1 MTETFSPQASG
12 GVSSASRSPGS
23 AGSLGGKPR
32 RNWREIRA
40 AYGFLSPWIIG
51 FALFTAAPMVISLYL
66 SFTDYDQINSPH
78 YVGGQNYRQLLDDPK
93 VALALKNTLIY
104 AVLYVPTAMIVALGL
119 AVVLNRVGRA
129 AGFFRTVFY
138 LPVMTPTVAAAAL
151 FLLLLNG
158 QKGLINRSLALI
170 GVHGPNWTTDSAWIK
185 PGLALTMLWGLGGTV
200 VIYLAALQQVP
211 KDLYEA
217 AELDGAGSIARFRR
231 ITLPMISGVLFFTM
245 IVLTINSLQMFD
257 QAYTMFFGGQQNST
271 YANDAALF
279 YVIYL
284 FQQAFGV
291 LHMGYASALAWL
303 LFGLIILIT
312 AIQVRLSK
320 RFVYYEGER

>member
-1 MTETFSPQASG
+1 MTSTVTA
-12 GVSSASRSPGS
+12 
-23 AGSLGGKPR
+23 AGRRPVTRTR
-32 RNWREIRA
+32 RNWVEIRA
-40 AYGFLSPWIIG
+40 AYGFLLPWIIG
-51 FALFTAAPMVISLYL
+51 FVVFTAAPMVISLYL
-66 SFTDYDQINSPH
+66 SFTDYDQINAPR
-78 YVGGQNYRQLLDDPK
+78 YVGAENYRQLVSDPK
-93 VALALKNTLIY
+93 VALALRNTLIY
-104 AVLYVPTAMIVALGL
+104 AVLYVPTAMVVALGL
-119 AVVLNRVGRA
+119 AMVLHRVGRA

-158 QKGLINRSLALI
+158 QRGLVNRSLALLGI
-170 GVHGPNWTTDSAWIK
+170 SGPSWTTDGAWIK

-211 KDLYEA
+211 RELYEA
-217 AELDGAGSIARFRR
+217 AELDGAGSFARFRR
-231 ITLPMISGVLFFTM
+231 ITLPMISGALFFTM
-245 IVLTINSLQMFD
+245 IVLTIHALQMFD

-303 LFGLIILIT
+303 LFAIILLIT
-312 AIQVRLSK
+312 AIQVRVSK

>member
-1 MTETFSPQASG
+1 MTRTATTRPAKSTAHPAADPSP
-12 GVSSASRSPGS
+12 RRR
-23 AGSLGGKPR
+23 R
-32 RNWREIRA
+32 RNWAETRA

-51 FALFTAAPMVISLYL
+51 FVVFTAAPMVISLYL
-66 SFTDYDQINSPH
+66 SFTDYDQINAPR
-78 YVGGQNYRQLLDDPK
+78 YVGGENYRQLVHDPK
-93 VALALKNTLIY
+93 VSLALRNTLVY
-104 AVLYVPTAMIVALGL
+104 AVMYVPAAMAVALGL
-119 AVVLNRVGRA
+119 AMVLHRVGRA

-158 QKGLINRSLALI
+158 QKGLINRSLMLI

-217 AELDGAGSIARFRR
+217 AQLDGAGSVARFRR
-231 ITLPMISGVLFFTM
+231 ITLPMISGALFFTM
-245 IVLTINSLQMFD
+245 IVLTINALQMFD

-303 LFGLIILIT
+303 LFGIIILIT
-312 AIQVRLSK
+312 AVQVRLSK

>member
-1 MTETFSPQASG
+1 MTRTFPARPAESPALP
-12 GVSSASRSPGS
+12 AADRPP
-23 AGSLGGKPR
+23 GKPR
-32 RNWREIRA
+32 RNRGEIRA

-51 FALFTAAPMVISLYL
+51 FVVFTAAPMVISLYL
-66 SFTDYDQINSPH
+66 SFTDYDQINAPN
-78 YVGGQNYRQLLDDPK
+78 YVGGENYRQLLQDPK
-93 VALALKNTLIY
+93 VALALRNTLIY
-104 AVLYVPTAMIVALGL
+104 AVMYVPAAMAVALAL
-119 AVVLNRVGRA
+119 AMVLNRVGRA

-170 GVHGPNWTTDSAWIK
+170 GVHGPSWTTDSSWIK

-217 AELDGAGSIARFRR
+217 AQLDGAGSIARFRR
-231 ITLPMISGVLFFTM
+231 ITLPMISGALFFTM
-245 IVLTINSLQMFD
+245 IVLTIHSLQMFD

-303 LFGLIILIT
+303 LFGIIILIT
-312 AIQVRLSK
+312 AVQVRLSK

>member
-1 MTETFSPQASG
+1 MTRTFSSRTAESTAPAS
-12 GVSSASRSPGS
+12 APSPGR
-23 AGSLGGKPR
+23 PR
-32 RNWREIRA
+32 RNRREMLA

-51 FALFTAAPMVISLYL
+51 FVLFTAVPMVISLYL
-66 SFTDYDQINSPH
+66 SFTDYDQINAPR
-78 YVGGQNYRQLLDDPK
+78 YVGSDNYRQLVHDPK
-93 VALALKNTLIY
+93 VALALRNTLVY
-104 AVLYVPTAMIVALGL
+104 AVMYVPVAMAVALGL
-119 AVVLNRVGRA
+119 AMVLHRVGRA

-158 QKGLINRSLALI
+158 QKGLVNRGLMLI
-170 GVHGPNWTTDSAWIK
+170 GVHGPNWTTDSAWMK

-217 AELDGAGSIARFRR
+217 AQLDGAGSFARFRR
-231 ITLPMISGVLFFTM
+231 ITLPMISGALFFTM
-245 IVLTINSLQMFD
+245 IVLTIHALQMFD

-291 LHMGYASALAWL
+291 LRMGYASALAWL
-303 LFGLIILIT
+303 LFGIIILIT
-312 AIQVRLSK
+312 AVQVRLSK

>member
-1 MTETFSPQASG
+1 MTRTLTGQA
-12 GVSSASRSPGS
+12 ARRSDRAP
-23 AGSLGGKPR
+23 AGRPR

-51 FALFTAAPMVISLYL
+51 FAVFTALPMVISLYL
-66 SFTDYDQINSPH
+66 SFTDYDQINAPD
-78 YVGGQNYRQLLDDPK
+78 YIGAENYRQLIHDPK
-93 VALALKNTLIY
+93 VALALRNTLLY
-104 AVLYVPTAMIVALGL
+104 AVMYVPTAMAVALAL
-119 AVVLNRVGRA
+119 AMILNRVGRA

-158 QKGLINRSLALI
+158 QKGLINRSLSLLGIA
-170 GVHGPNWTTDSAWIK
+170 GPNWTTDSAWVK

-217 AELDGAGSIARFRR
+217 AQLDGAGSVARFRR
-231 ITLPMISGVLFFTM
+231 ITLPMISGSLFFTM

-303 LFGLIILIT
+303 LFAIIIVIT
-312 AIQVRLSK
+312 AVQVRVSK

>member
-1 MTETFSPQASG
+1 MTRTFSTRPAERTAST
-12 GVSSASRSPGS
+12 GVAPSLSR
-23 AGSLGGKPR
+23 PR
-32 RNWREIRA
+32 RNRKEIWA
-40 AYGFLSPWIIG
+40 AYGFLSPWFIG
-51 FALFTAAPMVISLYL
+51 FVVFTAVPMVISLYL
-66 SFTDYDQINSPH
+66 SFTDYDQINAPH
-78 YVGGQNYRQLLDDPK
+78 YVGGDNYRQLIHDPK
-93 VALALKNTLIY
+93 VALALRNTLVY
-104 AVLYVPTAMIVALGL
+104 AVMYVPVAMAVALGL
-119 AVVLNRVGRA
+119 AMVLHRVGRA

-158 QKGLINRSLALI
+158 QKGLINRGLMLI
-170 GVHGPNWTTDSAWIK
+170 GVHGPNWTTDNAWIK

-217 AELDGAGSIARFRR
+217 AQLDGAGSIARFRR
-231 ITLPMISGVLFFTM
+231 ITLPMISGALFFTM
-245 IVLTINSLQMFD
+245 IVLTIHSLQMFD

-303 LFGLIILIT
+303 LFGIIILIT
-312 AIQVRLSK
+312 AVQVRLSK

>member
-1 MTETFSPQASG
+1 MTKTLTDKSIERAAR
-12 GVSSASRSPGS
+12 SA
-23 AGSLGGKPR
+23 AGRQPAGPR

-51 FALFTAAPMVISLYL
+51 FVVFTTAPMLISLYL
-66 SFTDYDQINSPH
+66 SFTDYDQINAPN
-78 YVGGQNYRQLLDDPK
+78 YVGTQNYQQLMSDPK

-104 AVLYVPTAMIVALGL
+104 AVMYVPAAMAVALGL
-119 AVVLNRVGRA
+119 AMVLNRVGRA

-158 QKGLINRSLALI
+158 QKGLINRSLMLI

-217 AELDGAGSIARFRR
+217 AQLDGAGSLDRFRR
-231 ITLPMISGVLFFTM
+231 ITLPMISGALFFTM
-245 IVLTINSLQMFD
+245 IVLTIHSLQMFD

-303 LFGLIILIT
+303 LFGIILLIT
-312 AIQVRLSK
+312 AVQVRLSK

>member
-1 MTETFSPQASG
+1 MTRTFSTRPAERTAT
-12 GVSSASRSPGS
+12 SAADPP
-23 AGSLGGKPR
+23 PR
-32 RNWREIRA
+32 RAHRNRAEIRA

-51 FALFTAAPMVISLYL
+51 FVLFTAAPMVISLYL
-66 SFTDYDQINSPH
+66 SFTDYDQINAPR
-78 YVGGQNYRQLLDDPK
+78 YVGSENYRQLIHDPK
-93 VALALKNTLIY
+93 VALALRNTLVY
-104 AVLYVPTAMIVALGL
+104 AVMYVPVAMAVALAL
-119 AVVLNRVGRA
+119 AIVLHRVGRA

-158 QKGLINRSLALI
+158 QKGLINRSLMLI
-170 GVHGPNWTTDSAWIK
+170 GVHGPSWTTDSAWIK

-217 AELDGAGSIARFRR
+217 AQLDGAGSFDRFRR
-231 ITLPMISGVLFFTM
+231 ITLPMISGALFFTM
-245 IVLTINSLQMFD
+245 IVLTINALQMFD

-303 LFGLIILIT
+303 LFGIIILIT
-312 AIQVRLSK
+312 AVQVRLSK

>member
-1 MTETFSPQASG
+1 MTRTFATRPAESTS
-12 GVSSASRSPGS
+12 SSAADRLPGR
-23 AGSLGGKPR
+23 PR
-32 RNWREIRA
+32 RNRSEIRA

-51 FALFTAAPMVISLYL
+51 FAVFTAVPMLISLYL
-66 SFTDYDQINSPH
+66 SFTDYDQINAPR
-78 YVGGQNYRQLLDDPK
+78 YVGAENYRQLIHDPK
-93 VALALKNTLIY
+93 VVLALRNTLIY
-104 AVLYVPTAMIVALGL
+104 AVMYVPAAMAVALGL
-119 AVVLNRVGRA
+119 AMVLNRVGRA

-158 QKGLINRSLALI
+158 QKGLINRSLMLI
-170 GVHGPNWTTDSAWIK
+170 GISGPNWTTDSAWIK

-217 AELDGAGSIARFRR
+217 AELDGAGSFDKFRR
-231 ITLPMISGVLFFTM
+231 ITLPMISGALFFTM
-245 IVLTINSLQMFD
+245 IVLTIHSLQMFD

-303 LFGLIILIT
+303 LFGIILVIT

>member
-1 MTETFSPQASG
+1 MASTTAG
-12 GVSSASRSPGS
+12 PLVRRGRRTAPSGSRDGR
-23 AGSLGGKPR
+23 R
-32 RNWREIRA
+32 RNGSEIRA
-40 AYGFLSPWIIG
+40 AFGFLSPWLIG
-51 FALFTAAPMVISLYL
+51 FTIFTAAPMVISVYL
-66 SFTDYDQINSPH
+66 SFTNYDEISSPS
-78 YVGGQNYRQLLDDPK
+78 YVGAQNYRQLVQDPK

-104 AVLYVPTAMIVALGL
+104 AVLYVPVAMAVALAL
-119 AVVLNRVGRA
+119 ALLLNRVGRA
-129 AGFFRTVFY
+129 AGFFRTAFY

-158 QKGLINRSLALI
+158 QKGLINHLLTLI

-185 PGLALTMLWGLGGTV
+185 PGLALTMLWGMGGTV
-200 VIYLAALQQVP
+200 VIYLAALQQVS

-217 AELDGAGSIARFRR
+217 AELDGAGSFARFRR
-231 ITLPMISGVLFFTM
+231 ITVPMISGSLFFTM
-245 IVLTINSLQMFD
+245 IILTISALQMFD

-303 LFGLIILIT
+303 LFLIIIAIT
-312 AIQVRLSK
+312 ALQVRLSK

>member
-1 MTETFSPQASG
+1 MSG
-12 GVSSASRSPGS
+12 AHP
-23 AGSLGGKPR
+23 AGLLARKATDRPSGKPR
-32 RNWREIRA
+32 RNWGEIRA
-40 AYGFLSPWIIG
+40 AYGFLLPWIVG
-51 FALFTAAPMVISLYL
+51 FVIFTAVPMVISLYL
-66 SFTDYDQINSPH
+66 SFTDYDQINAPR
-78 YVGGQNYRQLLDDPK
+78 YVGADNYRQLISDPK
-93 VALALKNTLIY
+93 VALALRNTLVY
-104 AVLYVPTAMIVALGL
+104 ALLYVPTAMAVALGL
-119 AVVLNRVGRA
+119 AMVLNRVGRA

-158 QKGLINRSLALI
+158 QKGLINRSLAVI
-170 GVHGPNWTTDSAWIK
+170 GIPGPNWTTDGAWIK

-217 AELDGAGSIARFRR
+217 AQLDGAGSFARFRR
-231 ITLPMISGVLFFTM
+231 ITLPMISGALFFTM
-245 IVLTINSLQMFD
+245 IVLTIHSLQMFD

-303 LFGLIILIT
+303 LFGIIIVIT
-312 AIQVRLSK
+312 AIQVKVSK

>member
-1 MTETFSPQASG
+1 MTKTLTDKSIERAAR
-12 GVSSASRSPGS
+12 SA
-23 AGSLGGKPR
+23 AGRQPAGPR

-51 FALFTAAPMVISLYL
+51 FVVFTTAPMLISLYL
-66 SFTDYDQINSPH
+66 SFTDYDQINAPN
-78 YVGGQNYRQLLDDPK
+78 YVGTQNYQQLMSDPK

-104 AVLYVPTAMIVALGL
+104 AVMYVPAAMAVALGL
-119 AVVLNRVGRA
+119 AMVLNRVGRA

-158 QKGLINRSLALI
+158 QKGLINRSLMLI

-217 AELDGAGSIARFRR
+217 AQLDGAGSFNRFRR
-231 ITLPMISGVLFFTM
+231 ITLPMISGALFFTM

-257 QAYTMFFGGQQNST
+257 QAYTMFFGGQQQST

-303 LFGLIILIT
+303 LFGIILLIT
-312 AIQVRLSK
+312 AVQVRLSK
-320 RFVYYEGER
+320 RFVYYEGDR

>member
-1 MTETFSPQASG
+1 MTST
-12 GVSSASRSPGS
+12 SSTRPVQSTPRPAADPAPVRR
-23 AGSLGGKPR
+23 R
-32 RNWREIRA
+32 RNWAEIRA

-51 FALFTAAPMVISLYL
+51 FVVFTAAPMLISLYL

-78 YVGGQNYRQLLDDPK
+78 YVGGENYRQLMQDPK
-93 VALALKNTLIY
+93 VTLALRNTLVY
-104 AVLYVPTAMIVALGL
+104 AVMYVPIAMAVALGL
-119 AVVLNRVGRA
+119 AMVLHRVGRA
-129 AGFFRTVFY
+129 SGFFRTVFY
-138 LPVMTPTVAAAAL
+138 LPVMTPSVAAAAL

-158 QKGLINRSLALI
+158 QKGLINRSLMLI
-170 GVHGPNWTTDSAWIK
+170 GIHGPNWTTDSAWIK

-217 AELDGAGSIARFRR
+217 AQLDGAGSFARFRR
-231 ITLPMISGVLFFTM
+231 ITLPMISGALFFTM
-245 IVLTINSLQMFD
+245 IVLTIHSLQMFD

-303 LFGLIILIT
+303 LFGIIILIT
-312 AIQVRLSK
+312 AVQVRLSK

>member
-1 MTETFSPQASG
+1 RGASATG
-12 GVSSASRSPGS
+12 RAPGRS
-23 AGSLGGKPR
+23 R

-40 AYGFLSPWIIG
+40 AYGFLSPWLIG
-51 FALFTAAPMVISLYL
+51 FAVFTALPMVISLYL
-66 SFTDYDQINSPH
+66 SFTDYDQINAPD
-78 YVGGQNYRQLLDDPK
+78 YVGAENYRQLISDPK
-93 VALALKNTLIY
+93 VALALRNTLLY
-104 AVLYVPTAMIVALGL
+104 AVMYVPTAMAVALAL
-119 AVVLNRVGRA
+119 AMVLDRVGRA

-158 QKGLINRSLALI
+158 QQGLINRSLALI
-170 GVHGPNWTTDSAWIK
+170 GIAGPNWTTDSAWIK

-211 KDLYEA
+211 KELYEA
-217 AELDGAGSIARFRR
+217 AQLDGAGSLARFRR
-231 ITLPMISGVLFFTM
+231 ITLPMISGSLFFTM

-303 LFGLIILIT
+303 LFAIIIAIT
-312 AIQVRLSK
+312 AVQVRLSQ
-320 RFVYYEGER
+320 RFVHYEGER